1 MKKYYLTPE
10 IELILFAAQDI
21 VTVSQTGTY
30 SGDQPQPGD
39 NAGGFILPNP

>member
-1 MKKYYLTPE
+1 MKKYTEAE

-30 SGDQPQPGD
+30 SGDPTQPGD
-39 NAGGFILPNP
+39 NTGGFVNPNP